1 MPRLLKTSWTKKRL
15 AHYIANQKDHH
26 QTMSFKQEYITLLKQ
41 HYIEFDEKYLF
52 EKEFTR

>member
-1 MPRLLKTSWTKKRL
+1 
-15 AHYIANQKDHH
+15 
-26 QTMSFKQEYITLLKQ
+26 MSFKQEYITLLKQ